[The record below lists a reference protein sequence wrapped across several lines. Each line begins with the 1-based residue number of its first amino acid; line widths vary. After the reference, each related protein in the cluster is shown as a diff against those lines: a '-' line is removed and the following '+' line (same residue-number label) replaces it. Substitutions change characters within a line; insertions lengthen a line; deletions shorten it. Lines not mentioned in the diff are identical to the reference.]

1 MCPWARASNSA
12 VLLPQL
18 DLSKGALG
26 EEVSALREKQI
37 AEMVVKIE
45 NQKQKISV
53 HTGQESPL
61 WGWNLNPEKTQK

>member
-1 MCPWARASNSA
+1 M
-12 VLLPQL
+12 
-18 DLSKGALG
+18 G

-53 HTGQESPL
+53 NTGQESPL
-61 WGWNLNPEKTQK
+61 WAWNLNPEKTQK